1 MSLPLSILFWK
12 KLFQETDIPAI
23 LLPWLAN
30 ADSMTRALEE
40 ASGMP
45 CQIVVQKEGWQMPW
59 ADEFEL
65 LLSDVG
71 ATGCSPCWIR
81 EVVIITRQPAIF
93 ARSVFPL
100 KLIEQFPKLMEL
112 GSQSL
117 GKTIFAEGSN
127 AFQRGP
133 IEVAEISTGQSLWEQ
148 VPPSLRPEACWA
160 RRSMFDSAVSPFL
173 LSEVFLPYVA
183 ESAGNLAG

>member
-1 MSLPLSILFWK
+1 MPIPTWK

-23 LLPWLAN
+23 LLSWLAN

-45 CQIVVQKEGWQMPW
+45 CQIVVQKEDWQMPW
-59 ADEFEL
+59 ADEC
-65 LLSDVG
+65 VG
-71 ATGCSPCWIR
+71 ASGGSPCWIR

-93 ARSVFPL
+93 ARSVFPH

-117 GKTIFAEGSN
+117 GEVIFADGDN
-127 AFQRGP
+127 KFQRGT
-133 IEVAEISTGQSLWEQ
+133 IEVAEISAGQSLWEQ
-148 VPPSLRPEACWA
+148 VPSSLRPETCWA

-183 ESAGNLAG
+183 TLGA

>member
-1 MSLPLSILFWK
+1 MLLPIPTWK
-12 KLFQETDIPAI
+12 KLSQETDIPAI

-40 ASGMP
+40 ASGMS

-59 ADEFEL
+59 ADEVEL

-71 ATGCSPCWIR
+71 AKNFSPLPCWIR
-81 EVVIITRQPAIF
+81 EVVIITRQPVIF
-93 ARSVFPL
+93 ARSVFPR

-117 GKTIFAEGSN
+117 GKTIFADGDN
-127 AFQRGP
+127 KFQRGP
-133 IEVAEISTGQSLWEQ
+133 IEVAEISTGQSLWGQ
-148 VPPSLRPEACWA
+148 VPSSLRPETCWA
-160 RRSMFDSAVSPFL
+160 RRSMFHSSASPFL
-173 LSEVFLPYVA
+173 LSEVFLPYVTT
-183 ESAGNLAG
+183 L